1 MEEIMKDKI
10 SQQSYEQLSQ
20 IRKSLES
27 LMEVS
32 FRAHILF
39 QQDKAF
45 VAILKD
51 PQGLALKDRLDQM
64 ESIFKRMNNSLFL
77 SSPPVYFTVLD
88 FHGNVYTSYAPRK
101 PLNYEEALGETH
113 MKELIKGSLPYKW
126 VTEADSNNIELAK
139 GSTMATL
146 YAVLSD
152 EYSRPYGYISIGIDF
167 KTWMRT
173 RVSSTMLE
181 QSFFVIT
188 ESGTFIEGKPSEQQE
203 ELLISRNLL
212 KRPQA
217 EGYYVD
223 KATDSLINYSQIPS
237 LKWILINRIPLNT
250 LFDELSYVK
259 KKFFLTFI
267 ILTLLFMFI
276 TFAISLTVTKPLG
289 VLEVKMNEA
298 VRYKLNI
305 HVPETNLKG
314 EIFSLTQ
321 TFNQMINDT
330 NTLVQQLKQ
339 EERQKEA
346 LKFEILL
353 SQMNPHFILNTLNT
367 IKWMIIRERN
377 EDSAEMCVSLA
388 TLLENSLN
396 LKVEVIHLKRELEL
410 VEAYLYIQQ
419 FRYKGQFEVVFQ
431 IEDGLNYALVPKLSL
446 QPLVENAIEHG
457 FHQVNKNGRIVIKVY
472 NKGNSIVLEVE
483 DNGAGLNH
491 PERSSYK
498 QNRKGIGIQNLR
510 ERLQLL
516 FREQASLELI
526 ALEQGT
532 RVLLELPLLVS
543 TPHVEG

>member
-1 MEEIMKDKI
+1 
-10 SQQSYEQLSQ
+10 
-20 IRKSLES
+20 
-27 LMEVS
+27 
-32 FRAHILF
+32 
-39 QQDKAF
+39 
-45 VAILKD
+45 
-51 PQGLALKDRLDQM
+51 
-64 ESIFKRMNNSLFL
+64 
-77 SSPPVYFTVLD
+77 
-88 FHGNVYTSYAPRK
+88 
-101 PLNYEEALGETH
+101 
-113 MKELIKGSLPYKW
+113 
-126 VTEADSNNIELAK
+126 
-139 GSTMATL
+139 
-146 YAVLSD
+146 
-152 EYSRPYGYISIGIDF
+152 
-167 KTWMRT
+167 
-173 RVSSTMLE
+173 
-181 QSFFVIT
+181 
-188 ESGTFIEGKPSEQQE
+188 
-203 ELLISRNLL
+203 
-212 KRPQA
+212 
-217 EGYYVD
+217 
-223 KATDSLINYSQIPS
+223 
-237 LKWILINRIPLNT
+237 
-250 LFDELSYVK
+250 
-259 KKFFLTFI
+259 
-267 ILTLLFMFI
+267 
-276 TFAISLTVTKPLG
+276 

-305 HVPETNLKG
+305 HVPEANLKG

-330 NTLVQQLKQ
+330 NALVQQLKQ

-457 FHQVNKNGRIVIKVY
+457 FHQANTKGRIVISAY
-472 NKGNSIVLEVE
+472 NKGNSLFLEVE
-483 DNGAGLNH
+483 DTGAGLEH